1 MKYFAIM
8 LCAIIPFLAFA
19 EDIPIRKPGL
29 WEIEIINND
38 EPAMKMKQCVDAESE
53 EKTLEMTKKMTED
66 RCTKNE
72 TRKEGDTYITET
84 DCTMGDKRAL
94 TTTVTTGDFNS
105 HYESLVT
112 LHSVADT
119 SAKSDSKIIL
129 NAKWTGEC
137 EPGQTPGQV
146 IILDND

>member
-1 MKYFAIM
+1 MKYFVIM
-8 LCAIIPFLAFA
+8 LCTIIPFLAFA
-19 EDIPIRKPGL
+19 EDIPIRKSGL

-38 EPAMKMKQCVDAESE
+38 EPAMKMKQCVDAASE

-66 RCTKNE
+66 RCTKNA

-84 DCTMGDKRAL
+84 DCTMGDKRSL

-105 HYESLVT
+105 QYESLIT

-119 SAKSDSKIIL
+119 NEKSDSKISMT
-129 NAKWTGEC
+129 AKWTGEC
-137 EPGQTPGQV
+137 EPGQKPGQV
-146 IILDND
+146 IMLDNG